1 MPRKSRKKSKSRK
14 KKGASVLG
22 DVWEYGF
29 VNPVSNL
36 VVKPTEYA
44 VGAVIPGQVG
54 RELQSRGMTH
64 RQPGM
69 YGKKGSFFGGKR
81 RKSRKKKRRRGGGEG
96 ERKWQTRW
104 YLTPEKKDFV
114 FVRPV
119 RHHSEIKP
127 NRPVKQYT
135 PQELQDIFKKGFIS
149 AKTGKHMK
157 IDKAFGCPAFTGSDH
172 CRRARSAAL
181 KGSPTVSD
189 KFFGGPLESDLGKN
203 WFSLLTIRIEQN
215 FEELRAQYANEKGLM
230 AVKSKST
237 QELLNRLKNFITFID
252 EHIPDLWD
260 SLPWFKKEDIELGK
274 SSNYRD
280 KRGLPVYRSEL
291 TKEQLYE
298 ELDELWEKQGSN
310 YCKKTNF
317 RRTGDCGL
325 VRFAGSTYNNEFTRP
340 LGSGIHWLLSHR
352 EPDYLLHSNAP
363 LSEKFLNSG
372 EFFVEGIK
380 DLKQSDF
387 PMPAIYKDLSP
398 DTKTGGGSKKLN
410 DECTRQYIGSE
421 CAPGLICQDGRC
433 KDKKDSKFFYRT
445 GKVYDTYMKR
455 PKGLSRQGLSLGFS
469 SFGGKSRRKSRKKRR
484 RSRKRRR

>member
-1 MPRKSRKKSKSRK
+1 MAIKSRKKRKSRK
-14 KKGASVLG
+14 KKGASFFSDAWGNYVTAPLVNTTRG
-22 DVWEYGF
+22 LEYG
-29 VNPVSNL
+29 L
-36 VVKPTEYA
+36 GQVV
-44 VGAVIPGQVG
+44 PGQLGSHMRGVG
-54 RELQSRGMTH
+54 SKHYYHGQRG
-64 RQPGM
+64 PIL
-69 YGKKGSFFGGKR
+69 GGKR
-81 RKSRKKKRRRGGGEG
+81 RKSRKKKRNHRAGARL
-96 ERKWQTRW
+96 WQTRW
-104 YLTPEKKDFV
+104 YLNPETKDFV

-127 NRPVKQYT
+127 NRSVKQYT

-157 IDKAFGCPAFTGSDH
+157 IDKAFGCSAFTGSDH

-215 FEELRAQYANEKGLM
+215 FEELRAQYGNEKGLM

-237 QELLNRLKNFITFID
+237 KELLNRLKNFITFID

-298 ELDELWEKQGSN
+298 ELDELWEKQGSSD
-310 YCKKTNF
+310 CKKTNF

-325 VRFAGSTYNNEFTRP
+325 VRFAGSTFNNEFTRA
-340 LGSGIHWLLSHR
+340 LGGGIHWLLSHR

-363 LSEKFLNSG
+363 LSQKFLNSG

-387 PMPAIYKDLSP
+387 PMPAIYKHLSP

-410 DECTRQYIGSE
+410 DECTRQYVGSE
-421 CAPGLICQDGRC
+421 CAQGLICQNGKC
-433 KDKKDSKFFYRT
+433 IDKKDSKFFYRT

-455 PKGLSRQGLSLGFS
+455 PQGLSRQGLSLGLS